1 MKKRI
6 PLFIFS
12 ILITT
17 LTYAQTDS
25 LILKHHID
33 ALEQYAENNPAEK
46 VHLHLNS
53 PWYGLGDTIWFK
65 AYTVIGNH
73 HQPSTLSGI
82 LYAELINGGDT
93 VVQRLI
99 LPLHLGMANGDFV
112 VPYTYKSGTYR
123 LRAYTNWMR
132 NDSAYYYD
140 ELINIGGLAAFP
152 TAVKAQTI
160 LPLNNSASSNITD
173 IDVQF
178 FPEGGYLVNG
188 LRSKVAFKAINSA
201 GISENIQGSVTDQD
215 GNEIASFT
223 SQHAGM
229 GQFALLPE
237 PGKQYK
243 AKITTTNGST
253 FTVNLPQAQDSG
265 FTLTIN
271 NAADSIYVK
280 VAANQTYFNS
290 NQNAPF
296 YLLAQ
301 AGGKC
306 YYSGSGKLLNPVFTT
321 VLDKARFPSGIVQ
334 FTLFSQ
340 TGEPLNERVVFIK
353 KAAEL
358 SLALSTHMQSYEPR
372 DSVSISLEA
381 KKADIKGVVGSF
393 SVSVTDETDIP
404 VDEQAEYTIFTDL
417 LLTQELK
424 GHIENPNYYF
434 INNNDQARTDLDL
447 LMLTQ
452 GYHRFEWKKIL
463 AGKIEEPIFKPETSL
478 SLLGIVKTQSNKPVP
493 NGMVRLTS
501 IKDFFSADTLT
512 DASGNFTFKNVNLP
526 DSTKAIINAR
536 KINGG
541 RNVKIIIR
549 ETQYPSVNKR
559 NKQTANAVS
568 ATTPESVLA
577 AMKKTYTEEQ
587 QRGLKNVIQLKQ
599 VEVKSKKNEFFDPTL
614 SDNMKF
620 SGNLNGP
627 GNADQV
633 FLGSKLIGCAKLSE
647 CLQGRLFS
655 VIWRNGLPYS
665 LHTTRLRGGGPM
677 AIMIDGAQA
686 SPNDLDDINPDDVY
700 AIEVLTSISYLSIYG
715 SSAPN
720 GALLITLKHG
730 AGAADNVHYPVDGLV
745 TYKFKGYYKEREFYS
760 PRYESKNTSTV
771 ADIRKAIYWNPNIIT
786 DANGK
791 ASFGYFNAGSKGT
804 YRVVIEGIDGEG
816 NLGRQVLRYE
826 VK

>member
-1 MKKRI
+1 MKKII
-6 PLFIFS
+6 PLFVFL

-17 LTYAQTDS
+17 LTFAQSDS
-25 LILKHHID
+25 SILKHHID
-33 ALEQYAENNPAEK
+33 ALEHYSDNNPIEK

-65 AYTVIGNH
+65 AYTVVGDH
-73 HQPSTLSGI
+73 HQLSALSGI

-93 VVQRLI
+93 VVQRLT

-112 VPYTYKSGTYR
+112 LPYTYKSGTYR

-132 NDSAYYYD
+132 NDSAYFYD
-140 ELINIGGLAAFP
+140 EPINIGGLASVP
-152 TAVKAQTI
+152 SDVKGTTV
-160 LPLNNSASSNITD
+160 LPANNSSASNSTTNT
-173 IDVQF
+173 DVQF

-188 LRSKVAFKAINSA
+188 LRSKVAFKAINSSGLA
-201 GISENIQGSVTDQD
+201 EDIQGTVTDQD
-215 GNEIASFT
+215 GNEIASFNT
-223 SQHAGM
+223 QHAGM

-237 PGKQYK
+237 AGKQYK
-243 AKITTTNGST
+243 AKITADNGNT
-253 FTVNLPQAQDSG
+253 FVVNLPTAQDSG

-271 NAADSIYVK
+271 NAAGDSIYVK
-280 VAANQTYFNS
+280 VAANQVYFKNH
-290 NQNAPF
+290 QNTSF

-301 AGGKC
+301 SGGKC
-306 YYSGSGKLLNPVFTT
+306 YYSGSGKLLDPVFTT
-321 VLDKARFPSGIVQ
+321 VLDKARFSSGMVQ

-353 KAAEL
+353 KAGEL
-358 SLALSTHMQSYEPR
+358 SLALSAPAPIYAPK
-372 DSVSISLEA
+372 DSILISLEA
-381 KKADIKGVVGSF
+381 KKNDAQAAIGSF
-393 SVSVTDETDIP
+393 SASVTDETKVP
-404 VDEQAEYTIFTDL
+404 VDEQAEHTIFTDL

-424 GHIENPNYYF
+424 GNIESPNYYF

-463 AGKIEEPIFKPETSL
+463 ADKPVESRFKPEVSL
-478 SLLGIVKTQSNKPVP
+478 NLSGNVKTPSNKPVP
-493 NGMVRLTS
+493 NGVVRLTS
-501 IKDFFSADTLT
+501 LKDLFSADTLT
-512 DASGNFTFKNVNLP
+512 DANGNFVFKNVMLP

-536 KINGG
+536 KLNGG
-541 RNVKIIIR
+541 RNVKIIIK
-549 ETQYPSVNKR
+549 EPEYPLVVKR
-559 NKQTANAVS
+559 NKQMANDVNS
-568 ATTPESVLA
+568 TIPESVLA
-577 AMKKTYTEEQ
+577 AMKKAYAEGRQELSKQ
-587 QRGLKNVIQLKQ
+587 AIQLK
-599 VEVKSKKNEFFDPTL
+599 EIEIKSKRNEPSL

-633 FLGSKLIGCAKLSE
+633 FLASKLIGCAKLSE

-665 LHTTRLRGGGPM
+665 LRTTRLRGGGPM

-700 AIEVLTSISYLSIYG
+700 AIEVLTSISHLSIYG

-730 AGAADNVHYPVDGLV
+730 AGSSDTVHYPVDGLV

-760 PRYESKNTSTV
+760 PRYQSPNTSAV
-771 ADIRKAIYWNPNIIT
+771 ADNRKAIYWNPHIIT
-786 DANGK
+786 NANGK
-791 ASFGYFNAGSKGT
+791 ATFGYFNADSKGT
-804 YRVVIEGIDGEG
+804 YRVVIEGIDSEG